1 MLWKRLLTVFVALF
15 CLFASSCPGSPQA
28 AETPPTLIFIMDASG
43 SMNGRL
49 EGTVKIAAVRKVM
62 TNLLA
67 ELPAELNVGLVAYG
81 HRRKGDCSDVEM
93 LVPPAVGGAGKT
105 AEAIAALLPK
115 GKTALA
121 AAFAQIGTYAK
132 QQEGGV
138 TVVLVSD
145 GAETC
150 GGDPCNVAKK
160 LRQQGIQAIHVV
172 GYDVSGP
179 AVDQL
184 QCIAREG
191 GGRYFQADS
200 SEGLAAALGAVRDH
214 VVTSAALPESSA
226 KAAGSPAA
234 AKTRRAK
241 VTGAGTIVLAP
252 APWVQTPPM
261 YWLLVDAETGQEIV
275 RSKIDTARVNPGT
288 YQIVWRQGEHGADEV
303 RLSEVVRL
311 ESGDKI
317 TVPLETGLQLSVP
330 KDIQAPFEWR
340 LVNGEQETVAAF
352 RGNLDPQLVPAGAY
366 HLIWRQSEQGHS
378 DVDLGQV
385 VIQPGELKQVTIDHG
400 ITVQLPDWLK
410 PPYYYS
416 LLNEQGRST
425 RISQPGTQLLS
436 AGVYQLS
443 WKQTERGHSEI
454 RWGEITVPEKGFTEI
469 AIDSGLTILAGDSP
483 PPYRIFAQDE
493 TGAWAEMADSWGP
506 MPLPPGVYK
515 LELQETQESS
525 SRVTLVEELPIEK
538 GQLLEIE
545 L

>member
-1 MLWKRLLTVFVALF
+1 MLWKRLLTVFATLF
-15 CLFASSCPGSPQA
+15 GLLASSGPGWLQA

-43 SMNGRL
+43 SMGGRL
-49 EGTVKIAAVRKVM
+49 EDKVKIDTVREVM
-62 TNLLA
+62 SQLLA

-81 HRRKGDCSDVEM
+81 HRRKGDCSDIEN
-93 LVPPAVGGAGKT
+93 LVPAEAGGAAKT
-105 AEAIAALLPK
+105 AEAVNDLLPR
-115 GKTALA
+115 GKTPLA
-121 AAFAQIGTYAK
+121 AALAQIGDYRR
-132 QQEGGV
+132 QQDGGV

-160 LRQQGIQAIHVV
+160 LRQQGAMTIHVV
-172 GYDVSGP
+172 GFDVSGS
-179 AVDQL
+179 AVNQL
-184 QCIAREG
+184 QCTAREG

-214 VVTSAALPESSA
+214 VVTGAALPESPA

-252 APWVQTPPM
+252 APWVPTPPM
-261 YWLLVDAETGQEIV
+261 HWLLVDAETGQEIA
-275 RSKIDTARVNPGT
+275 RTRIDTARVKPGT
-288 YQIVWRQGEHGADEV
+288 YQVAWRQSEHGADEV

-317 TVPLETGLQLSVP
+317 TVPLETGLHLSVP
-330 KDIQAPFEWR
+330 DDIQAPFEWR
-340 LVNGEQETVAAF
+340 LVNSEQETVAAF

-366 HLIWRQSEQGHS
+366 NLIWRQTEQGHS
-378 DVDLGQV
+378 DVDLGAV
-385 VIQPGELKQVTIDHG
+385 LIQPGELKHVTIDHG
-400 ITVQLPDWLK
+400 ITVKLPEWLK

-425 RISQPGTQLLS
+425 RISQLGTQLLS
-436 AGVYQLS
+436 SGVYQFS

-483 PPYRIFAQDE
+483 PPYRIFVQDE

-515 LELQETQESS
+515 MEMQATQESS